1 MGLTVVKS
9 DRVIQA
15 AQLLQSGM
23 HHPCSVTGNRQ
34 CLRLSI
40 MTYGSQPLL
49 VPVTRVKWDRSN
61 VSALHQARWEVSEAG
76 TFTVQGQSDYM
87 QPRGRGHRRPADL
100 TRDTAKPLGLEA
112 AKSIG
117 KAESFSSQESIT
129 IRDATFQRASFH
141 YEDNSQYSN
150 N

>member
-1 MGLTVVKS
+1 MWYSVAGALPPEMARLLRWFGMGLTVVKS

-76 TFTVQGQSDYM
+76 TFTVQGSRATCSHMAGDTD
-87 QPRGRGHRRPADL
+87 GRQ
-100 TRDTAKPLGLEA
+100 
-112 AKSIG
+112 I
-117 KAESFSSQESIT
+117 
-129 IRDATFQRASFH
+129 
-141 YEDNSQYSN
+141 
-150 N
+150 